1 MLRVVWRL
9 APKPDLVILLDAA
22 PEVLQRRKQ
31 EVPHEVTARQREAYL
46 ELIRAVPNGR
56 IVDAGWSM
64 AQVVESVTDLILKHL
79 CARLVSRL

>member
-9 APKPDLVILLDAA
+9 APKPDLVILPDAA

-46 ELIRAVPNGR
+46 ELVRAVPNGR
-56 IVDAGWSM
+56 IVDAGGSM